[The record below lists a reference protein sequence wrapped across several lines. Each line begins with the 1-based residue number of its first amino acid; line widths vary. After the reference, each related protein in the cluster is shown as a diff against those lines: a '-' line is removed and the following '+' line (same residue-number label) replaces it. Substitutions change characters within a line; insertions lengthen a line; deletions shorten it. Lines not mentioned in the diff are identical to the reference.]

1 MIVTAP
7 NLAQIPGLIHGF
19 GLRDSIWPAGI
30 TLVKQIH
37 SDIVWDAADLKN
49 SARINE
55 PALEGDAL
63 ISNLADTTIGIKT
76 ADCVPILLA
85 DPETGSIAAVHAGW
99 RGTAQD
105 ILMKTV
111 RDLARRWGVR
121 PENLR
126 AAIGPAIG
134 GCCYEVGP
142 EVAHR
147 LGITVTEPVHVDLA
161 RINSQ
166 SLLRAGITNIWVS
179 GECTFCSAGRFF
191 SFRRERE
198 QAGRMLSYIGWQKHD
213 GRAV

>member
-1 MIVTAP
+1 MCDGGPMIVTAP

-37 SDIVWDAADLKN
+37 SDIVWDAADLEKD
-49 SARINE
+49 ARINE
-55 PALEGDAL
+55 PSRPGDAL
-63 ISNLADTTIGIKT
+63 VSNRVGTVVGIKT

-85 DPETGSIAAVHAGW
+85 DPETGSVACVHAGW

-105 ILMKTV
+105 IVSKTV
-111 RDLARRWGVR
+111 RELAVRWGVR

-134 GCCYEVGP
+134 VCCYEVGP

-161 RINSQ
+161 RINSH
-166 SLLRAGITNIWVS
+166 SLLQAGIKNIWVS

-198 QAGRMLSYIGWQKHD
+198 QA
-213 GRAV
+213 

>member
-55 PALEGDAL
+55 PILEGDAL

-85 DPETGSIAAVHAGW
+85 DPETGSIAAVYARG

-111 RDLARRWGVR
+111 RDLARRR
-121 PENLR
+121 
-126 AAIGPAIG
+126 
-134 GCCYEVGP
+134 
-142 EVAHR
+142 
-147 LGITVTEPVHVDLA
+147 
-161 RINSQ
+161 
-166 SLLRAGITNIWVS
+166 
-179 GECTFCSAGRFF
+179 
-191 SFRRERE
+191 
-198 QAGRMLSYIGWQKHD
+198 
-213 GRAV
+213 